1 MASAW
6 LALPSVR
13 VEPAPATRDRA
24 AVRPPVGRPGRP
36 GGHGAPVAWSA
47 VLAYLDHAADGPLRP
62 AAAAAMLPWLTE
74 RYGNPSGG
82 HQVARAARAAVD
94 EARDAVAT
102 AVGVDP
108 GGITFTSGGTEADN
122 LAVLGSL
129 AATPGAVVVSA
140 VEHPAVMEAALAS
153 GQEVRVAPVDGD
165 GLVDLN
171 ALRLL
176 LDRSVTL
183 VSVQLANH
191 ETGVMQP
198 LGDVARLVHR
208 WAPGAL
214 LHTDAVQAAAWLEL
228 APAVEGADLITISGH
243 KLGGPQGTGVLAGR
257 GRPALRAILHG
268 GGQERQLRSGT
279 HNVAGIVGL
288 GVAMA
293 VASSERA
300 EAGARVRIWRDDLSA
315 RLRAAIPDAV
325 ETAAHAART
334 PGHLHLRLPGVESE
348 TLLVLLDEAGVCASA
363 GAACASGAME
373 PSPVLLAMGVPKDEA
388 LSSLR
393 LTLGPTTTAAEVD
406 LAAAAVPAAVARLR
420 EA

>member
-1 MASAW
+1 
-6 LALPSVR
+6 
-13 VEPAPATRDRA
+13 
-24 AVRPPVGRPGRP
+24 
-36 GGHGAPVAWSA
+36 
-47 VLAYLDHAADGPLRP
+47 VLAYFDHAASGPLRP

-74 RYGNPSGG
+74 RFGNPSGA

-94 EARDAVAT
+94 EARDVVAAVI
-102 AVGVDP
+102 GVDP
-108 GGITFTSGGTEADN
+108 GGVTFTSGGTEADN

-129 AATPGAVVVSA
+129 AAAPGPVVVSA

-153 GQEVRVAPVDGD
+153 GQEVRVASVDGD
-165 GLVDLN
+165 GLVDLD
-171 ALRLL
+171 ALRRL
-176 LDRSVTL
+176 LDRGVTL

-191 ETGVMQP
+191 ETGVIQP
-198 LGDVARLVHR
+198 LADIARLVHR
-208 WAPGAL
+208 LAPAAL

-228 APAVEGADLITISGH
+228 ARAVEGADLITVSGH
-243 KLGGPQGTGVLAGR
+243 KLGGPQGTGALAGR
-257 GRPALRAILHG
+257 GRPAMRAILHG

-279 HNVAGIVGL
+279 HNVAGIVGF

-300 EAGARVRIWRDDLSA
+300 EAAARVRTWRDDLSA
-315 RLRAAIPDAV
+315 RLRTAIPDAV
-325 ETAAHAART
+325 ETGARGPRT

-348 TLLVLLDEAGVCASA
+348 SLLVLLDEAGVCASA

-393 LTLGPTTTAAEVD
+393 LTLGPTTTGDDVD
-406 LAAAAVPAAVARLR
+406 LAAAVVPAAVARLR
-420 EA
+420 AA

>member
-1 MASAW
+1 M
-6 LALPSVR
+6 
-13 VEPAPATRDRA
+13 
-24 AVRPPVGRPGRP
+24 G
-36 GGHGAPVAWSA
+36 
-47 VLAYLDHAADGPLRP
+47 
-62 AAAAAMLPWLTE
+62 
-74 RYGNPSGG
+74 
-82 HQVARAARAAVD
+82 
-94 EARDAVAT
+94 
-102 AVGVDP
+102 
-108 GGITFTSGGTEADN
+108 
-122 LAVLGSL
+122 
-129 AATPGAVVVSA
+129 
-140 VEHPAVMEAALAS
+140 
-153 GQEVRVAPVDGD
+153 
-165 GLVDLN
+165 
-171 ALRLL
+171 
-176 LDRSVTL
+176 
-183 VSVQLANH
+183 
-191 ETGVMQP
+191 
-198 LGDVARLVHR
+198 
-208 WAPGAL
+208 PGAL
-214 LHTDAVQAAAWLEL
+214 LHTDAVQAAAV
-228 APAVEGADLITISGH
+228 AGVGPSVEGADLITISGH
-243 KLGGPQGTGVLAGR
+243 KLGGPQGTGALAGR

-325 ETAAHAART
+325 ETAAHTART